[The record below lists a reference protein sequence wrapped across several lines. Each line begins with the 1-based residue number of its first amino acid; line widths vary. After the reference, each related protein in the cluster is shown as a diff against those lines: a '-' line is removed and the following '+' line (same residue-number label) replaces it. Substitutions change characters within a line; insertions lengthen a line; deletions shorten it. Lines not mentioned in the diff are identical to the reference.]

1 MLSSH
6 KPEGSSLTRLLV
18 FLSIFAAI
26 ALKSNSQYL
35 LPITKHEPTNLF
47 YTTFNVGSA
56 AKSPVNLLLDLGTN
70 LTWLDCRKLKSLSSL
85 RLVTCQSSTCKSI
98 PGNGC
103 AGKSCLYKQPNPLGQ
118 NPVVTG
124 RVVQDR
130 ASLYTT
136 DGGKFLSQVSVRHFT
151 FSCAGEKALQGLP
164 PPVDGVLALSPGS
177 SSFTKQV
184 TSAFNVIP
192 KFSLCLPSSGT
203 GHFYI
208 AGIHYFIPPFN
219 SSDNPIPRTLTPI
232 KGTDS
237 GDYLITVKSIYVG
250 GTALKLN
257 PDLLTGGAKLST
269 VVHYTVL
276 QTDIYNALAQSFTL
290 KAKAMGIAKVPSVA
304 PFKHCFDSRTAGKNL
319 TAGPNVPVIEI
330 GLPGRIGEVK
340 WGFYG
345 ANTVV
350 KVKETVMCLAFID
363 GGKTPKDLM
372 VIGTHQLQD
381 HMLEFDFSG
390 TVLAFSESLLLHNTS
405 CSTWPSQK

>member
-1 MLSSH
+1 MV
-6 KPEGSSLTRLLV
+6 SLTRLIV

-26 ALKSNSQYL
+26 TLKSNSQYL
-35 LPITKHEPTNLF
+35 LPITKHEPTNQF
-47 YTTFNVGSA
+47 YTTFNIGSPT
-56 AKSPVNLLLDLGTN
+56 KSPVNLLLDLGTN
-70 LTWLDCRKLKSLSSL
+70 LTWLNCRKLKSLSSL

-103 AGKSCLYKQPNPLGQ
+103 DGKSCLYKQPNPLGL

-130 ASLYTT
+130 ASISTT
-136 DGGKFLSQVSVRHFT
+136 DGGKFLSQVSVPRFT
-151 FSCAGEKALQGLP
+151 FSCAGEKTLEGLP
-164 PPVDGVLALSPGS
+164 PPVAGVLALSPGS

-203 GHFYI
+203 GRFYI

-219 SSDNPIPRTLTPI
+219 DSSSSIPLTLTPI
-232 KGTDS
+232 RGTDS
-237 GDYLITVKSIYVG
+237 GDYLLLLLNIYVG
-250 GTALKLN
+250 GTPLKLN
-257 PDLLTGGAKLST
+257 PDLLNGGAKLST

-290 KAKAMGIAKVPSVA
+290 KAKAMGISKVPSVA
-304 PFKHCFDSRTAGKNL
+304 PFKHCFDARTAGKNL
-319 TAGPNVPVIEI
+319 TGPNVPVIEI
-330 GLPGRIGEVK
+330 GLPGRVGEVK

-345 ANTVV
+345 GNTVV

-363 GGKTPKDLM
+363 GGKKPKDLM

-405 CSTWPSQK
+405 CSTWTSKK